1 MKQTVLILILALS
14 LAVSADEAPS
24 KAKQG
29 GAAKARFSRARR
41 GLSPSAPCHAVDS
54 VNTICEIFAYLSSIE
69 YGDKTDVCY

>member
-29 GAAKARFSRARR
+29 GAAKARFSRAWR
-41 GLSPSAPCHAVDS
+41 GLSPSARPPLA
-54 VNTICEIFAYLSSIE
+54 AAA
-69 YGDKTDVCY
+69 